1 VATQRRRIQSIDRA
15 VGLLHAIAAL
25 PPGEATLAAVAQRC
39 RLNRST
45 AWRLLATLQHH
56 RLVERDDATNSYGIG
71 ATAFQLA
78 GLAGID
84 GLVRRAHPTIAELAS
99 ATGETASLGGGRG
112 AAAPPRALYEHDA
125 GRRAVAAARAHAHA
139 RARLRACRGEQEP
152 TSWGVSAPVIGAAG
166 RPIAVVSVWG
176 PSKRVGQGR
185 FPALGAE
192 VMEAAELVAQRL
204 QPA

>member
-1 VATQRRRIQSIDRA
+1 VA
-15 VGLLHAIAAL
+15 AAL
-25 PPGEATLAAVAQRC
+25 PRRPERYTSTTLVDE
-39 RLNRST
+39 RSLRHELT
-45 AWRLLATLQHH
+45 RT
-56 RLVERDDATNSYGIG
+56 RERGFG
-71 ATAFQLA
+71 
-78 GLAGID
+78 
-84 GLVRRAHPTIAELAS
+84 
-99 ATGETASLGGGRG
+99 
-112 AAAPPRALYEHDA
+112 
-125 GRRAVAAARAHAHA
+125 
-139 RARLRACRGEQEP
+139 ACRGEQEP